1 MTYGAGGSLPALWGV
16 HLEYRQTYRKKKVM
30 KIKDSE
36 ATVIHADNF
45 ATEWKY
51 RMTIEHEGKTYYWHG
66 FMGEYGMQDYWY
78 NHEEKLIT
86 QPDWVDELEES
97 TDKTLFEICEEK
109 QQEDKKRSGRTD
121 CGYEVEQAIIKEL
134 LLQGFPL
141 DLTKEV
147 LKTYPI
153 DSIIF
158 EQIMKT
164 ASIQIDEL
172 QKVDKEDDSDI
183 YTIKEEVK

>member
-1 MTYGAGGSLPALWGV
+1 MNITES
-16 HLEYRQTYRKKKVM
+16 
-30 KIKDSE
+30 KIE
-36 ATVIHADNF
+36 VIEADNF
-45 ATEWKY
+45 SIETKY
-51 RMTIEHEGKTYYWHG
+51 RMTLKYENETFYWHG
-66 FMGEYGMQDYWY
+66 FIGEYGMVSDWY
-78 NHEEKLIT
+78 NSDEGKIVE
-86 QPDWVDELEES
+86 PDWASEFEES
-97 TDKTLFEICEEK
+97 EDKTLFEICEEK
-109 QQEDKKRSGRTD
+109 IQEERKRSGRTD

-153 DSIIF
+153 DEIIF

-172 QKVDKEDDSDI
+172 HKAEVSD
-183 YTIKEEVK
+183 V

>member
-45 ATEWKY
+45 AVEYKY
-51 RMTIEHEGKTYYWHG
+51 RMTLEHEGKTYYWHG
-66 FMGEYGMQDYWY
+66 FMGEYGQQDYWY
-78 NHEEKLIT
+78 DQEEKLIV
-86 QPDWVDELEES
+86 QPDWVDEIKDS
-97 TDKTLFEICEEK
+97 LFDIA
-109 QQEDKKRSGRTD
+109 EDKIVSDKRKNNRTN
-121 CGYEVEQAIIKEL
+121 CGHEVEEAIIKEL

-147 LKTYPI
+147 LRTYPI
-153 DSIIF
+153 DEIIF